1 MFRDKFFFRVF
12 KRLYCTELK
21 LSAVFILL
29 LLVSS
34 IVNIIRMRL
43 AEKLRILK
51 TLYLTFAKIGGVTF
65 GGGLSMMAMFRTELI
80 EKRNWI
86 TDEELLD
93 YYAIGQSTPGII
105 AINVSTFIGYK
116 QLGVL
121 GGIVSTLGMITPSL
135 VIRVILA
142 KLIDSVDSFPLVKK
156 ALNGVNVAVAVLLT
170 KISVDFGKKS
180 ITNVFSALVAV
191 LSFGLVYFLKIKSF
205 YIILFAVA
213 LGISLYFIKKL
224 IRSKKEESDA

>member
-1 MFRDKFFFRVF
+1 MIRDKFFFRVF

-135 VIRVILA
+135 VIIMILA
-142 KLIDSVDSFPLVKK
+142 KLINSVDRFPVVQK

-180 ITNVFSALVAV
+180 ITNVFSALVAL
-191 LSFGLVYFLKIKSF
+191 LSFAFVYFLKIKSF